1 MKRVDKHLLILANL
15 DEKICNSS
23 KKNKR
28 SYTDELNLIIES
40 YYKNKDELEKIS
52 YLLKDDTESIS
63 KRTTIILELLKQIYA
78 DLNFKNIKDVK
89 TSYAVNEFLRKIRG
103 DKFDD

>member
-40 YYKNKDELEKIS
+40 YYKNKDESEKIS
-52 YLLKDDTESIS
+52 YLLK
-63 KRTTIILELLKQIYA
+63 R
-78 DLNFKNIKDVK
+78 
-89 TSYAVNEFLRKIRG
+89 
-103 DKFDD
+103 